1 MTFQCPEKTVFQ
13 QRTMVCNHEHMV
25 NCSLSEKYYDTN
37 LRIGQQNANLIDD
50 GNNIYYLLKTLKFIF
65 QNTHINHTITIISPY
80 SISV

>member
-1 MTFQCPEKTVFQ
+1 MAFFKFQVYHLCTRHGGGMTFQCPEKTVFQ

-50 GNNIYYLLKTLKFIF
+50 GNKDIVILDQKR
-65 QNTHINHTITIISPY
+65 
-80 SISV
+80 

>member
-50 GNNIYYLLKTLKFIF
+50 GNKDIVILDQKHQKITY
-65 QNTHINHTITIISPY
+65 INYTISIISPY
-80 SISV
+80 FTSL